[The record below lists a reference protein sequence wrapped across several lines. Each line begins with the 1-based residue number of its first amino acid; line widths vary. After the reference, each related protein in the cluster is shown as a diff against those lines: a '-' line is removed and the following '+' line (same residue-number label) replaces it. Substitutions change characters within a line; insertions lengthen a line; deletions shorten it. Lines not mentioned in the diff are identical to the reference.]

1 MMNTARMVD
10 IYHLLAQVLV
20 FDVPGEV
27 VEFGCHKGQSAI
39 LIREIMNHYTSE
51 KELHVY
57 DSFLGLPQRHEN
69 DAGAVFLPGALQ
81 ASRLELLNNFSD
93 MDLEPPVV
101 HEGWFED
108 TLPDELPERICFA
121 HVDADFYTSI
131 LHGLESVYPR
141 LSRAA
146 IVIIDDYDWEG
157 LPGANRAVDDFLRTK
172 PERICPMR
180 LGTLF
185 DATHAFFRRT
195 LP

>member
-1 MMNTARMVD
+1 MMNTARMVN

-27 VEFGCHKGQSAI
+27 VELGCHKGQSAI
-39 LIREIMNHYTSE
+39 LIREIMNHHRSE
-51 KELHVY
+51 KEFHVY

-69 DAGAVFLPGALQ
+69 DAGAVFAPGALQ
-81 ASRLELLNNFSD
+81 VSRLELLNSFAQTN
-93 MDLEPPVV
+93 LEPPVV

-108 TLPDELPERICFA
+108 TLPNELPKRICFS
-121 HVDADFYTSI
+121 HIDSDFYMSI
-131 LHGLESVYPR
+131 LHALESVYPR

-180 LGTLF
+180 LGPLF
-185 DATHAFFRRT
+185 DATHAFFRRV
-195 LP
+195 P